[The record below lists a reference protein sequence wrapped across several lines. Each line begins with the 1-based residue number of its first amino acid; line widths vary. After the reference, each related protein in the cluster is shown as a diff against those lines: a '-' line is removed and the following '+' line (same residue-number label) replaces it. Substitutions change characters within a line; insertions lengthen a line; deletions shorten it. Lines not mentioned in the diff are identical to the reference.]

1 MNNKIK
7 VSTFFKAGGVC
18 VIELWP
24 DLPHVLGKPWIYYA
38 DSIERIAEIKKE
50 IEDICYTAR
59 GKFCTN
65 IYWKQLVSAVNFK
78 LDRCFYEAYD
88 PFYLEE
94 DEYLRVKYKFGYG
107 KSNQER

>member
-38 DSIERIAEIKKE
+38 DSIERIAEISKE
-50 IEDICYTAR
+50 IDDICYEAR
-59 GKFCTN
+59 NKYHIKIMRIN
-65 IYWKQLVSAVNFK
+65 IISSINFK
-78 LDRCFYEAYD
+78 LDRFFYEAVY
-88 PFYLEE
+88 PFDLRE
-94 DEYLRVKYKFGYG
+94 DEYLRVKYKF
-107 KSNQER
+107 